1 MKPRVKKYLL
11 FMFGNWE
18 TIERNAPIMN
28 NIRDIMETIV
38 TTQEFTFVTGDKVII
53 MCIKSE
59 LTFEDIN
66 QILEEFLEP
75 HISTYFLMPKPRK
88 LGYRLDENLE
98 NHLFGKAPFHPQLN
112 VDPRVAQALADQ
124 LKNLMS
130 NKINRLKETLLNPIE
145 KTKTHQ
151 LRPLNVDNVLDKII
165 DEGMESL
172 TQEELDFLK
181 KYNNI

>member
-1 MKPRVKKYLL
+1 
-11 FMFGNWE
+11 
-18 TIERNAPIMN
+18 
-28 NIRDIMETIV
+28 
-38 TTQEFTFVTGDKVII
+38 
-53 MCIKSE
+53 
-59 LTFEDIN
+59 
-66 QILEEFLEP
+66 
-75 HISTYFLMPKPRK
+75 MPKPRK

-112 VDPRVAQALADQ
+112 VDPRVAKALADQ
-124 LKNLMS
+124 LKNLMN

>member
-1 MKPRVKKYLL
+1 MKPRIKKYLL

-38 TTQEFTFVTGDKVII
+38 TTQEFSFVTGDKVII

-59 LTFEDIN
+59 LAFEDIN

-88 LGYRLDENLE
+88 LGYRLDKNLE

-112 VDPRVAQALADQ
+112 IDPRVAQALADQ
-124 LKNLMS
+124 LKNLMDS
-130 NKINRLKETLLNPIE
+130 KVKRLRDTLLNPLE
-145 KTKTHQ
+145 KIKPNK

-181 KYNNI
+181 KYNKI

>member
-1 MKPRVKKYLL
+1 MKPRIKKYLL

-38 TTQEFTFVTGDKVII
+38 TTQEFSFVTGDKVII

-59 LTFEDIN
+59 LVFEDIN

-88 LGYRLDENLE
+88 LGYRLDKNLE
-98 NHLFGKAPFHPQLN
+98 NHLFGKAPLHPQLN
-112 VDPRVAQALADQ
+112 IDPRVAQALADQ
-124 LKNLMS
+124 LKNLMDS
-130 NKINRLKETLLNPIE
+130 KVKRLRDTLLNPIE
-145 KTKTHQ
+145 KIKPNK

-181 KYNNI
+181 KYNKI

>member
-1 MKPRVKKYLL
+1 MKPRIKKYLL

-38 TTQEFTFVTGDKVII
+38 TTQEFSFVTGDKVII

-59 LTFEDIN
+59 LVFEDIN

-88 LGYRLDENLE
+88 LGYRLEKNLE
-98 NHLFGKAPFHPQLN
+98 SHLFNPKEIKHKKLKKKISPELSE
-112 VDPRVAQALADQ
+112 ALTAQ
-124 LKNLMS
+124 LKSLVDS
-130 NKINRLKETLLNPIE
+130 RLKLIRSVLENPQMIHDYIHF
-145 KTKTHQ
+145 K
-151 LRPLNVDNVLDKII
+151 R
-165 DEGMESL
+165 
-172 TQEELDFLK
+172 
-181 KYNNI
+181 